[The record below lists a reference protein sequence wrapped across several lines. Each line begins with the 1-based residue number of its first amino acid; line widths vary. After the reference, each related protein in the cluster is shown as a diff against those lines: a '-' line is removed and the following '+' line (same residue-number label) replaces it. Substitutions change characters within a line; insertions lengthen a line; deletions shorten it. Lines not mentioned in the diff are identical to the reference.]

1 MPTSRSR
8 RPTPDAKAP
17 PRPRRSYWPLIPIGA
32 AIAAA
37 TLLAALPA
45 AVLTHFL
52 PAEVRLADL
61 SGTIWHG
68 AAGKLTLAGRE
79 AGAIEWRLHPLGL
92 LHGAV
97 DLDFHWVAL
106 GLSVDGATRVDRR
119 GLEARDIHG
128 GGPIGDLARLGVTP
142 GWSGMTELRIENL
155 ETSLTRVESVAGDVR
170 VSDLASTAIA
180 GGADLGGYRATF
192 SAAPAADGSLSAR
205 VEDSGGPLRLRAKI
219 TIDQTAHRGVIS
231 GTLAARPQAPAA
243 LAALVAQMA
252 DVRGRDGEG
261 LVPVDLEFTF

>member
-1 MPTSRSR
+1 MSTSRSR
-8 RPTPDAKAP
+8 RPTPEAKAP
-17 PRPRRSYWPLIPIGA
+17 PRRPRSYWPLVPLAA

-37 TLLAALPA
+37 TLIAALPA

-52 PAEVRLADL
+52 PARVRLADL

-68 AAGKLTLAGRE
+68 AAGRLSIEGRD

-92 LHGAV
+92 LHGALQ
-97 DLDFHWVAL
+97 LDVHWVAL
-106 GLSVDGATRVDRR
+106 GMSVDGATRIDRG
-119 GLEARDIHG
+119 GLEARGIRG
-128 GGPIGDLARLGVTP
+128 GGPIGDLARLGLTP
-142 GWSGMTELRIENL
+142 GWSGTVKLSLASL
-155 ETSLTRVESVAGDVR
+155 ETSLTRIDSITGDVR

-192 SAAPAADGSLSAR
+192 SAASAADGTLAAR
-205 VEDSGGPLRLRAKI
+205 VDDTGGPLQLRAKV
-219 TIDQTAHRGVIS
+219 TIDQSAHRGVIS

-252 DVRGRDGEG
+252 DVRGRDALGR
-261 LVPVDLEFTF
+261 VPVDLEFTF